1 VKQRKRSLMVVSVV
15 RLQEPPQSLREAIAL
30 CGGLDGVGRDDK
42 ILIKP
47 NICLSEWM
55 PPYGVVTTTSVVEG
69 LVRLLVERGCQNISI
84 GEGPVD
90 VFGLSIHKGYRR
102 MGIDTIAKR
111 YGVKLVDL
119 NQGPFRQ
126 VDLDGLKV
134 QIAEAAFENDF
145 LINVPVLKTHNQV
158 MVSMGFKNLKG
169 FLSPASKIKF
179 HGTNR
184 LNHLIRLLSEA
195 VRPDLTIIDG
205 TYALES
211 GPDTVL
217 GKAYRTNLMIASR
230 DAYACDVVGATLLGI
245 DPSEVIYLREYA
257 EAHGIPLGAAGIEIR
272 GEENIQALV
281 RKLDWRVN
289 VAEQL
294 FSPAG
299 ITGLSVPHPGET
311 FCSRCYAAFGYSLI
325 ALVRDNP
332 GSDFGNAAICCGREA
347 IPNGDAQRVILYG
360 DCAAKSNNGLKDV
373 YRVAGCPPKLMD
385 GLFVLW
391 KALLSKPKMVRVM
404 PVRLARLAGMKMGI
418 YTDSLPKWERYRS
431 GEFDPS
437 HFRASR

>member
-1 VKQRKRSLMVVSVV
+1 MVVSVV
-15 RLQEPPQSLREAIAL
+15 KLQEPLESLRQAIEL
-30 CGGLDGVGRDDK
+30 CGGLEGVGRDDK

-55 PPYGVVTTTSVVEG
+55 PLYGMVTTTSVVEG
-69 LVRLLVERGCQNISI
+69 LVQLLVEQGCHDISI

-90 VFGLSIHKGYRR
+90 VFGLSMHKGYRR
-102 MGIDTIAKR
+102 MGIDIIARR

-126 VDLDGLKV
+126 VDLDGRRA
-134 QIAEAAFENDF
+134 QIGEAAFENDF

-158 MVSMGFKNLKG
+158 KVSLGFKNLKG
-169 FLSPASKIKF
+169 FVSPASRIKF
-179 HGTNR
+179 HGKNR
-184 LNHLIRLLSEA
+184 LNHLICLLSEA

-217 GKAYRTNLMIASR
+217 GKAHRTNLMVASR

-245 DPSEVIYLREYA
+245 DPSEVGYLKEYA
-257 EAHGIPLGAAGIEIR
+257 EAHKLPLGAAGIEIK

-281 RKLDWRVN
+281 RKLDWRVH
-289 VAEQL
+289 VAEEL
-294 FSPAG
+294 FIPAG

-311 FCSRCYAAFGYSLI
+311 LCSRCYAVLGYSLI
-325 ALVRDNP
+325 ALARDSP
-332 GSDFGNAAICCGREA
+332 GSDFGNALISCGKEA
-347 IPNGDAQRVILYG
+347 GPNLGARSVVLYG
-360 DCAAKSNNGLKDV
+360 DCAAKGNNGLRDA
-373 YRVAGCPPKLMD
+373 YRVAGCPPKMMHS
-385 GLFVLW
+385 LFVLW
-391 KALLSKPKMVRVM
+391 KALLSRPRMLRVM
-404 PVRLARLAGMKMGI
+404 PIRLVRLAGMKMGI

-431 GEFDPS
+431 GEFDPN
-437 HFRASR
+437 HFRASGQRGTRI